1 MADRRY
7 VDETGTEWASEF
19 EYRVFEGLQLLGY
32 DVRKCGEGDSFDYTS
47 TVTRGNC
54 LECGSSR
61 VGQRRT
67 YTPDLYVSDLPG
79 PNGPEG
85 RYIEAKGYWPAHK
98 RNLLRSAIRSNPDTH
113 LVFVFQVDRKAT
125 AKQSY
130 SAYATK
136 YFPGSSVAVYPWSRG
151 IKKQETLDKKLEI
164 FRANILAFSGGQ
176 EK

>member
-1 MADRRY
+1 MADHRY

-47 TVTRGNC
+47 TVTRGHC

-61 VGQRRT
+61 IGQRRT

-98 RNLLRSAIRSNPDTH
+98 RNLLRSAVRSNPDTH
-113 LVFVFQVDRKAT
+113 LVFVFPGRPKSNRQAFLFRLRHQILSRK
-125 AKQSY
+125 QRSCL
-130 SAYATK
+130 
-136 YFPGSSVAVYPWSRG
+136 SVEQR
-151 IKKQETLDKKLEI
+151 D
-164 FRANILAFSGGQ
+164 
-176 EK
+176 